1 MHPPQPLP
9 RLSKGRAQLWASC
22 LDGAYRDRT
31 AFINRTR
38 PWERVSWSRSHGDI
52 PSTGPPPG
60 LRRGRFAQRR
70 ALSGRGSSG
79 PGDTPALTARPLA
92 STAAQAKM
100 PNLRTW
106 PPEAGHLGH
115 SHGSPEKTLLG
126 PGTANPLP
134 SFGVSAPR
142 AFQNRT
148 RRLREPIGGG
158 TGARGVS
165 RLDPFSPKAS
175 KSECEEAPGP
185 ISGGAAEGGVSSLA
199 FSLRPSQPSRRA
211 RRCPLH

>member
-1 MHPPQPLP
+1 MGGGIPVEVTRRYPQ
-9 RLSKGRAQLWASC
+9 
-22 LDGAYRDRT
+22 
-31 AFINRTR
+31 
-38 PWERVSWSRSHGDI
+38 HG
-52 PSTGPPPG
+52 SAPG

-70 ALSGRGSSG
+70 ALSGPGNSG
-79 PGDTPALTARPLA
+79 PGDNPALTARPLA
-92 STAAQAKM
+92 STAAQARL

-115 SHGSPEKTLLG
+115 SRRSPEKALPG
-126 PGTANPLP
+126 SGTANPLP

-158 TGARGVS
+158 RGVRGVS
-165 RLDPFSPKAS
+165 RLAPFSPKAS

-185 ISGGAAEGGVSSLA
+185 ISGGAAERGVSSRAL
-199 FSLRPSQPSRRA
+199 SLRPRRPSLSA